1 MINDITIKNY
11 RAFANFEVDKI
22 ARVNLIVGANNA
34 GKTSLLEAIFL
45 LESQDPIGGISRI
58 LDARGEVDRTV
69 ELSGSRIKNYP
80 ISHLFYNHLVED
92 GKSILI
98 ENHTHP
104 RKSLQVEV
112 SDSGQNNG
120 LAHVQ
125 PQSWSEDE
133 IAKSVYQIM
142 LKRKPSD
149 ARERDQ
155 ILVTEDGLWNGQ
167 SLRAVRSIE
176 SLVKF
181 VPTNHLDS
189 VDLARMWDKVSLT
202 PAEDQVVEALKIL
215 EPKAERLSFQSQVSA
230 NSGIIVKMS
239 DQPKPVPLGSMGEG
253 MRRILTI
260 AMSLV
265 SVNNGTLL
273 IDEIDTGLYYNTLV
287 DMWRLVIETAI
298 KQDAQVF
305 ATTHSWDCVRAFQ
318 EALQL
323 TSDKN
328 AGCLLRLDK
337 VANDITATRY
347 TPDELKIAVSQ
358 AIEVR

>member
-1 MINDITIKNY
+1 MITDITIKNY

-98 ENHTHP
+98 ENH
-104 RKSLQVEV
+104 
-112 SDSGQNNG
+112 
-120 LAHVQ
+120 
-125 PQSWSEDE
+125 
-133 IAKSVYQIM
+133 
-142 LKRKPSD
+142 
-149 ARERDQ
+149 

-273 IDEIDTGLYYNTLV
+273 IDEIDTGLYYDTLV
-287 DMWRLVIETAI
+287 DMWRLVIETTI

-337 VANDITATRY
+337 VANDITATKY
-347 TPDELKIAVSQ
+347 SPAELKIAVSQ